1 MLYSWD
7 ICVLRV
13 YGVETGHPWNTNPW
27 SPHQNISWLG
37 HVIMAM
43 VMKEIDLRRWQV
55 ESKQCIMSLFAFK
68 CNYIVIIIN
77 YVIVWP
83 FLALLLKN
91 QDWLSVGV
99 DGNSDRKPPECPNIF
114 ISIFWLIHW
123 PLIRYIDRTLK
134 KRFSVYIAN
143 RYAALIMTTYKWM
156 KVKHNFG
163 NNPLPARWPDPQ
175 DVGKLGESLSPLLD
189 MVPTIPTKIIW
200 SYGEWQPSYQKRSS
214 CLPSWPIWKWKVYL
228 WFVNS
233 YKKQKQN
240 VGKYGSSIRMEMW
253 HVQTHHRNWPC
264 TPPECWLVHDVTSF
278 LDIIWYVVIQGPYVR
293 IPDET
298 SESAR
303 AGADISCRQHADSG
317 ATG

>member
-1 MLYSWD
+1 MQLYRDYHWLCHSLTVSCAVVKKSGLAKCWCWRELRQEATRMSKYFHFD
-7 ICVLRV
+7 IL
-13 YGVETGHPWNTNPW
+13 
-27 SPHQNISWLG
+27 
-37 HVIMAM
+37 
-43 VMKEIDLRRWQV
+43 IDTLT
-55 ESKQCIMSLFAFK
+55 
-68 CNYIVIIIN
+68 
-77 YVIVWP
+77 
-83 FLALLLKN
+83 
-91 QDWLSVGV
+91 
-99 DGNSDRKPPECPNIF
+99 SDTIYRSN
-114 ISIFWLIHW
+114 
-123 PLIRYIDRTLK
+123 LK

-156 KVKHNFG
+156 KVKHNFR

-175 DVGKLGESLSPLLD
+175 DVEKLGESLSPLLD

-228 WFVNS
+228 WFVNF

-240 VGKYGSSIRMEMW
+240 VGKYGSSNRMEMW

-264 TPPECWLVHDVTSF
+264 TPPECWLVDDVTSF
-278 LDIIWYVVIQGPYVR
+278 LDIIWHVVIQGPYVR

-298 SESAR
+298 FESAR